1 VTARVDAGERTLLR
15 RLDHVAIAVRDKDK
29 ALAYF
34 SQTLG
39 LALIHTD
46 ELEKPPVT
54 LLYLNAGNIL
64 IQLLSPRAD
73 CDLSRW
79 LDEHGDGLH
88 HVCFAVD
95 DVAAAINALSD
106 PSAPP
111 PDLGSGRGRISAF
124 VQGDNPAGVLI
135 ECTEFHA
142 ADGAARS
149 GDG

>member
-1 VTARVDAGERTLLR
+1 LDAKERTLLR

-34 SQTLG
+34 SRTLG

-106 PSAPP
+106 PFAPP
-111 PDLGSGRGRISAF
+111 PDLGSGRGRVSAF
-124 VQGDNPAGVLI
+124 VPGDNPAGVLI
-135 ECTEFHA
+135 EFTEFHA
-142 ADGAARS
+142 ADGAARTR
-149 GDG
+149 DG